1 MFVEACD
8 AVIAQPFVPPA
19 SLRPNV
25 QSPPL
30 KTASSET
37 PVAAA
42 AVVQTGLLPDLG
54 INQTGLLP
62 DLGINQTGLLPDL
75 GAASDNDESVAG
87 EVDIGRLFETECWL

>member
-8 AVIAQPFVPPA
+8 AVIAQPFLPPA

-25 QSPPL
+25 ESPPL
-30 KTASSET
+30 QIASSET

-42 AVVQTGLLPDLG
+42 AIL
-54 INQTGLLP
+54 QTGLLP

-75 GAASDNDESVAG
+75 GAASGDDESLAG
-87 EVDIGRLFETECWL
+87 EVDIGR